1 MNISKRHFKELV
13 LSLKEI
19 FTNHPYS
26 FGESYFEHLFFTIFV
41 VIRSIVVAG
50 VFLIHGFFP
59 FIAIPK
65 FLNLEGFIEWLRKAN
80 DNRENKKVM

>member
-1 MNISKRHFKELV
+1 MNISKKHFRELV

-19 FTNHPYS
+19 FTNHPHTV
-26 FGESYFEHLFFTIFV
+26 GESYFEHLFFTIFV
-41 VIRSIVVAG
+41 TLRSLFVAG

-65 FLNLEGFIEWLRKAN
+65 FLNLEGFIKWLRKAN